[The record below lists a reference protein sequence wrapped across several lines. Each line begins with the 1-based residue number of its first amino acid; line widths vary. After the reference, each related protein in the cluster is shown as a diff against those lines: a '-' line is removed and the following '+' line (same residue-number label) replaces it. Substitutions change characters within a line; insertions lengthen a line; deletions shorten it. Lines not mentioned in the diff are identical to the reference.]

1 MRLLSSTVDI
11 TSSDD
16 GLVYVEE
23 PDIEEL
29 EAYTPGGFHPTDIGD
44 QFCDGRYE
52 VVHKLG
58 YGGYSLIW
66 LAQDK
71 PEQRYVALKI
81 LAASE
86 TTAANESK
94 ILRYLQQANDKHIG
108 FPVIQRLLDEFLFDG
123 PNGRHLCLVTD
134 AAGNNLAVSKEFSPN
149 YMFPVEAAQ
158 SLCAQLISSVVYI
171 HASGICHGGLRY
183 LIPCP

>member
-71 PEQRYVALKI
+71 PEQ
-81 LAASE
+81 
-86 TTAANESK
+86 
-94 ILRYLQQANDKHIG
+94 
-108 FPVIQRLLDEFLFDG
+108 
-123 PNGRHLCLVTD
+123 
-134 AAGNNLAVSKEFSPN
+134 
-149 YMFPVEAAQ
+149 
-158 SLCAQLISSVVYI
+158 
-171 HASGICHGGLRY
+171 
-183 LIPCP
+183 